1 MFIFLLRKSKSVK
14 NSQDLH
20 HLLND
25 YTLIKYRLKRLLQSH
40 KAVNYDNSKYT
51 FRVHFYVVTRSIID
65 AYNKYIIKLMH
76 LNKNMK
82 YCIIKLTM
90 KSKVES
96 IIIIIF
102 FGLDYNM
109 QIMFQNVSILQHSIR
124 HDIVALIS

>member
-14 NSQDLH
+14 NSQGLH

-82 YCIIKLTM
+82 YCILNSQWNQKLNLLSTLY
-90 KSKVES
+90 
-96 IIIIIF
+96 
-102 FGLDYNM
+102 FGLDHIM
-109 QIMFQNVSILQHSIR
+109 WIMFQSASILQYSIR

>member
-14 NSQDLH
+14 NSQGLH

-82 YCIIKLTM
+82 YCILNSQWNQKLNLLSTLY
-90 KSKVES
+90 
-96 IIIIIF
+96 
-102 FGLDYNM
+102 FGLDHIM
-109 QIMFQNVSILQHSIR
+109 WIMFQSASILQYSIR
-124 HDIVALIS
+124 QDIVALIS

>member
-25 YTLIKYRLKRLLQSH
+25 YTLIKYWLKRLLQSH
-40 KAVNYDNSKYT
+40 KAVNYNNSKYT

-82 YCIIKLTM
+82 YCILNSQWNQKLNLLSTLY
-90 KSKVES
+90 
-96 IIIIIF
+96 
-102 FGLDYNM
+102 FGLDHIM
-109 QIMFQNVSILQHSIR
+109 WIMFQSASILQYSIR

>member
-14 NSQDLH
+14 NSQGLH

-82 YCIIKLTM
+82 YCIVKFTM

-102 FGLDYNM
+102 IHWISDWIIICKLCFKMYLYYN
-109 QIMFQNVSILQHSIR
+109 I
-124 HDIVALIS
+124 A